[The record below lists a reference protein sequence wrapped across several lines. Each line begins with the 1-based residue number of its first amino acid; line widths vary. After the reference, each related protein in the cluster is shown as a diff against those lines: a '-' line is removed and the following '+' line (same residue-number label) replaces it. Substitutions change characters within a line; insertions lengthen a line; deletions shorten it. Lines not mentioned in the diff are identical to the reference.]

1 MDSGI
6 PSFDSIKDILSY
18 HAARAPHSIA
28 LDFEGRQTTYLDLD
42 TASNQAANG
51 IRALVASSTRV
62 AVLDKNSDTFLEVCF
77 GVFKANAVLV
87 PVNAR
92 LAPPEIAFILNDSKS
107 EILFVGEG
115 YLDAVNNIREQLE
128 TVRNVIVLNEE
139 YLRWRDSQSTTPQR
153 ANETQDVRAQ
163 LYTSG
168 TTGRPKGAQLT
179 DVGLRIA
186 TSRLLKVY
194 GVCGPEKSSLIV
206 LPLFH
211 IAGLQFAL
219 TALRAGMKAVILR
232 DFDSRRIL
240 KIINRDRINISF
252 LVPTMLKAL
261 VDEFVIQPVDVSS
274 LEGVVYGTSPMPLD
288 LIKAVR
294 ASFSRTDFIHAY
306 GLTETTGT
314 ITAVPRSVKVSESVL
329 LNSCGQALDGVELRV
344 VAPNGAD
351 VPIGEIGEILCRS
364 SSNMKGY
371 WNREAE
377 NTKVFNDGWMSTG
390 DAGYLD
396 IEGFLYICDRVKD
409 IIISGG
415 ENIYPAEVENALCG
429 HPDIAEVAVI
439 GVPDERWGEAVK
451 ALVVLKA
458 AALPDPNELIRY
470 ARQQLAG
477 FKVPKTIEF
486 LPCLPRNGSGKVL
499 KSELRE
505 RYGAGARQV

>member
-6 PSFDSIKDILSY
+6 PSFDLIKDILSY

-42 TASNQAANG
+42 TASNQVANG

-139 YLRWRDSQSTTPQR
+139 YLRWRDAQSTTPQR

-179 DVGLRIA
+179 DINLRIA
-186 TSRLLKVY
+186 TVRLLKVF
-194 GVCGPEKSSLIV
+194 GACRPEMNALVV

-232 DFDSRRIL
+232 DFDSKRIL

-261 VDEFVIQPVDVSS
+261 ADEFVI
-274 LEGVVYGTSPMPLD
+274 
-288 LIKAVR
+288 K
-294 ASFSRTDFIHAY
+294 
-306 GLTETTGT
+306 
-314 ITAVPRSVKVSESVL
+314 
-329 LNSCGQALDGVELRV
+329 
-344 VAPNGAD
+344 
-351 VPIGEIGEILCRS
+351 
-364 SSNMKGY
+364 
-371 WNREAE
+371 
-377 NTKVFNDGWMSTG
+377 
-390 DAGYLD
+390 
-396 IEGFLYICDRVKD
+396 
-409 IIISGG
+409 
-415 ENIYPAEVENALCG
+415 
-429 HPDIAEVAVI
+429 
-439 GVPDERWGEAVK
+439 
-451 ALVVLKA
+451 
-458 AALPDPNELIRY
+458 
-470 ARQQLAG
+470 
-477 FKVPKTIEF
+477 
-486 LPCLPRNGSGKVL
+486 
-499 KSELRE
+499 
-505 RYGAGARQV
+505 

>member
-1 MDSGI
+1 
-6 PSFDSIKDILSY
+6 
-18 HAARAPHSIA
+18 
-28 LDFEGRQTTYLDLD
+28 
-42 TASNQAANG
+42 
-51 IRALVASSTRV
+51 
-62 AVLDKNSDTFLEVCF
+62 
-77 GVFKANAVLV
+77 
-87 PVNAR
+87 
-92 LAPPEIAFILNDSKS
+92 
-107 EILFVGEG
+107 
-115 YLDAVNNIREQLE
+115 
-128 TVRNVIVLNEE
+128 
-139 YLRWRDSQSTTPQR
+139 
-153 ANETQDVRAQ
+153 
-163 LYTSG
+163 
-168 TTGRPKGAQLT
+168 
-179 DVGLRIA
+179 
-186 TSRLLKVY
+186 
-194 GVCGPEKSSLIV
+194 
-206 LPLFH
+206 
-211 IAGLQFAL
+211 
-219 TALRAGMKAVILR
+219 
-232 DFDSRRIL
+232 
-240 KIINRDRINISF
+240 
-252 LVPTMLKAL
+252 
-261 VDEFVIQPVDVSS
+261 
-274 LEGVVYGTSPMPLD
+274 
-288 LIKAVR
+288 
-294 ASFSRTDFIHAY
+294 
-306 GLTETTGT
+306 
-314 ITAVPRSVKVSESVL
+314 VSESVL

-371 WNREAE
+371 WNREAD

-439 GVPDERWGEAVK
+439 GVSDERWGEAVK